1 MKNKLLSTS
10 DTKEGLEKTI
20 NGYFYS
26 ENYVICE
33 DNRIYNN
40 IKKSYLEGY
49 VVLTKNNRWRFERV
63 YKS

>member
-20 NGYFYS
+20 NAYFYS
-26 ENYVICE
+26 KNYVIC
-33 DNRIYNN
+33 DDKQIYNN
-40 IKKSYLEGY
+40 LKKAYLEGY
-49 VVLTKNNRWRFERV
+49 VVIIKNNRWRFERV